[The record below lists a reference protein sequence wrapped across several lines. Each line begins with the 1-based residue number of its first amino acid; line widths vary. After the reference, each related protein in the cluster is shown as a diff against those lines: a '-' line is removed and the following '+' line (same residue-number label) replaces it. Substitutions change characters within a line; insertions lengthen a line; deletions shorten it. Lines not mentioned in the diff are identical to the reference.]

1 MTDDIF
7 EEKEIEYEDA
17 DIDDEYI
24 EVVEMQIFDSD
35 EVETDDS

>member
-7 EEKEIEYEDA
+7 EEKEFEYEDA

>member
-1 MTDDIF
+1 LTDDII
-7 EEKEIEYEDA
+7 EEKEFEYEDA